1 VIGAEVVFG
10 MPDQRLTIRHDAGA
24 SARPYVD
31 GALLAIR
38 RVPRLAGLHRGL
50 DAVLDS

>member
-1 VIGAEVVFG
+1 
-10 MPDQRLTIRHDAGA
+10 MPDQKLTIRHDSGS

-38 RVPRLAGLHRGL
+38 NVATLVGVHRCL
-50 DAVLDS
+50 DAVLQLQVP